1 MVRAGLDWCFL
12 SHVLPEIHMIFD
24 EFSIKSLIRPVVD
37 FPKPGVIF
45 RDITPLFQS
54 PKALRLVIDSFI
66 QRYIDAEF
74 THVGAMDARGF
85 LIGSIVAY
93 ELNKPLVLF
102 RKQGKLPADVLAEA
116 YQTEYGE
123 ALLEVHADSLCD
135 GDSVVM
141 FDDLIATGG
150 TLVAAANLIRRMG
163 AKVHEAAAIIDLP
176 ELGGS
181 KRLRDMEIPTFCL
194 TEFALTD
201 K

>member
-1 MVRAGLDWCFL
+1 MVRAGLDWRLL
-12 SHVLPEIHMIFD
+12 SHALPEIHMIFD